1 MATAAGLNEEEHAID
16 LTVVVRTSHLGE
28 QPTRLT
34 VVIILP
40 FLLLEWQAESTTV
53 HKLQMANKTNALRP
67 KEETAEEYKRK
78 ESRWE
83 DGSVPEVSALW
94 SLTHKNTKTCGST
107 SVLPRLA
114 T

>member
-1 MATAAGLNEEEHAID
+1 MATAAGLNEEEHAIH
-16 LTVVVRTSHLGE
+16 LTVVGRTSHLRE

-78 ESRWE
+78 GSRWKTA
-83 DGSVPEVSALW
+83 VPEVSALW
-94 SLTHKNTKTCGST
+94 SLTRKNTETCGST

>member
-1 MATAAGLNEEEHAID
+1 MATAAGLNEEEHAIH

-40 FLLLEWQAESTTV
+40 FLLFLKWQAESTTV

-67 KEETAEEYKRK
+67 KEETAEEHKRK

-83 DGSVPEVSALW
+83 DGSCLR
-94 SLTHKNTKTCGST
+94 SLLCG
-107 SVLPRLA
+107 A
-114 T
+114 

>member
-1 MATAAGLNEEEHAID
+1 MATAAGLNEEEHAIH
-16 LTVVVRTSHLGE
+16 LTVVGRTSHLGE

-40 FLLLEWQAESTTV
+40 LLLLKWQAESTTV

-67 KEETAEEYKRK
+67 KEETAEYKRK

-83 DGSVPEVSALW
+83 DGFVPEVSALW
-94 SLTHKNTKTCGST
+94 SLTHKNTETCGST
-107 SVLPRLA
+107 SVFPRLA